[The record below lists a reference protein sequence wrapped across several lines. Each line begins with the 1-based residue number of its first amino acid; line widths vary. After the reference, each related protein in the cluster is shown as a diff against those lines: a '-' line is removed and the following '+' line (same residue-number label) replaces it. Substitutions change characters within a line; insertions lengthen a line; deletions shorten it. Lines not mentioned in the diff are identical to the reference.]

1 MRKSLLSL
9 ALIIATCASAGDK
22 QPYHLNMH
30 SGFTVFDDAIHLESG
45 SLMGVSTTFYERD

>member
-22 QPYHLNMH
+22 QPYHLNMLDLN
-30 SGFTVFDDAIHLESG
+30 V
-45 SLMGVSTTFYERD
+45 